1 MGYYNRETKV
11 YEVYPREVT
20 TMREWLLHRGGLAIW
35 ECLDLSDAGKTW
47 TTPALSKDGKPTE
60 KPHWAAGA
68 VIATVTDP
76 GQVVVTTPKEV
87 KRFHVAVRMGAN
99 GLKIKLT
106 DASGRKVRAAC
117 EKAGP
122 EAWHEFDYDN
132 QDAIIFVPG
141 EKVPLKDW
149 KSPDVAASESE
160 EK

>member
-1 MGYYNRETKV
+1 VGYYNEKTQV

-20 TMREWLLHRGGLAIW
+20 TMREWLTNRGGLAIW

-47 TTPALSKDGKPTE
+47 TTPALSKDGKPTGA
-60 KPHWAAGA
+60 PHWAAGK
-68 VIATVTDP
+68 VIATITDIDK
-76 GQVVVTTPKEV
+76 VVVTTPKEV
-87 KRFHVAVRMGAN
+87 RRFHVAVRMGAN

-117 EKAGP
+117 EKAGA

-141 EKVPLKDW
+141 EKVPFKDW
-149 KSPDVAASESE
+149 KSPDVAA
-160 EK
+160 EKGGGA